1 MARKHHKK
9 NKNKKVLN
17 GIDLINQSNNLSK
30 KNNNDNIN
38 ANINTDISKINN
50 NHKNDNTDDS
60 IKNIDKNIE
69 NINKN
74 NDIENINN
82 GNDKNKDIENL
93 KNIENENDYNL
104 ANNISKEISNDENKR
119 EKTKLELEK
128 NINDITETNNLV
140 NDNLIKEKV
149 VEKTSNLAETK
160 GKVNLNVNEK
170 IQSFISIL
178 FTVIIFFALILLI
191 ITLYKNN
198 FSNDNNSCDK
208 EKICQEYIKNDY
220 NINTEE
226 VIKFIK
232 LNRGIFYTMQ
242 EFDNKTDLN
251 TFITYYIW
259 SREGEYLECSNDPN
273 CLVTKKEI
281 DETELLKAIKT
292 YLNKDLKTLSFNTD
306 FKDTDNIRLYK
317 SNEKIVL
324 TFKEF
329 IYESL
334 RHEIIN
340 TIVDENNIKVY
351 LALLKNDNGN
361 YDYVGYKEINLK
373 YLNNNYIIESIK
385 TNYAN

>member
-1 MARKHHKK
+1 MSKKKHKK
-9 NKNKKVLN
+9 KNNKKVLN
-17 GIDLINQSNNLSK
+17 GIDLINQSS
-30 KNNNDNIN
+30 
-38 ANINTDISKINN
+38 TINN
-50 NHKNDNTDDS
+50 NESNENADNQKVIVDNYNEEINNNINNIPDNS
-60 IKNIDKNIE
+60 NLDIKPNELKSEFEKQEDEIKNDKNITE
-69 NINKN
+69 N
-74 NDIENINN
+74 
-82 GNDKNKDIENL
+82 
-93 KNIENENDYNL
+93 
-104 ANNISKEISNDENKR
+104 S
-119 EKTKLELEK
+119 
-128 NINDITETNNLV
+128 NLV
-140 NDNLIKEKV
+140 NEKNSDLKKE
-149 VEKTSNLAETK
+149 
-160 GKVNLNVNEK
+160 KVNLNVNEK

-178 FTVIIFFALILLI
+178 FTIIIFLALILLI

-198 FSNDNNSCDK
+198 FSNNNNSCDK
-208 EKICQEYIKNDY
+208 EKVCQEYIKKDY

-259 SREGEYLECSNDPN
+259 SREGEYLECNDDSN

-317 SNEKIVL
+317 NNEKIVL

-373 YLNNNYIIESIK
+373 YFNNNYIIESIK

>member
-1 MARKHHKK
+1 MSKKKHKK
-9 NKNKKVLN
+9 KNNKKVLN
-17 GIDLINQSNNLSK
+17 GIDLINQSSTI
-30 KNNNDNIN
+30 NNNESSENTDNQKVIVDNYNEEIN
-38 ANINTDISKINN
+38 NNINTDSDTTSNINDIKN
-50 NHKNDNTDDS
+50 QDNKQNDNTDNTPDDS
-60 IKNIDKNIE
+60 NFNIKPNELKSEFKKQEDEIKKDKNI
-69 NINKN
+69 
-74 NDIENINN
+74 IENF
-82 GNDKNKDIENL
+82 
-93 KNIENENDYNL
+93 
-104 ANNISKEISNDENKR
+104 
-119 EKTKLELEK
+119 
-128 NINDITETNNLV
+128 NLV
-140 NDNLIKEKV
+140 NEKNSDFKEIKKE
-149 VEKTSNLAETK
+149 
-160 GKVNLNVNEK
+160 KVNLNINEK

-178 FTVIIFFALILLI
+178 FTVIIFLALILLI

-198 FSNDNNSCDK
+198 FSNNNNSCDK
-208 EKICQEYIKNDY
+208 EKVCQEYIKKDY
-220 NINTEE
+220 NINTDE

-259 SREGEYLECSNDPN
+259 SREGEYLECSDDSN

-317 SNEKIVL
+317 NNEKIVL